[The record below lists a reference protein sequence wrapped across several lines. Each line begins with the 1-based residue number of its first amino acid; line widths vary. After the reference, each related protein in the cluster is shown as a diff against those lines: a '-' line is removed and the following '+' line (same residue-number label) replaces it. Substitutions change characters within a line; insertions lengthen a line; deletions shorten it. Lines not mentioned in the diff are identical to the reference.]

1 MRIGKNFVTGRE
13 VYLSS
18 WNNEEDPALGD
29 HTYHCDLSGYP
40 QNIMNKGSIVVYSS
54 GQWNVSYFSGT
65 QNTKRRK
72 KVATTLLKACD
83 VLVRVCGYE
92 YLVIKA

>member
-29 HTYHCDLSGYP
+29 HTYHCDPSGYP

-54 GQWNVSYFSGT
+54 GQR
-65 QNTKRRK
+65 Q

-92 YLVIKA
+92 FLVIKA